1 MTTPDPISQKV
12 DAALESL
19 NGIQRAKANPFLF
32 SRIRSAMEYKAEPL
46 WGLTFFLRPSV
57 AVAAAV
63 LIGLLN
69 SLAFLPGVNEEIA
82 DLTQEDE
89 VSFTASYNDNKTG
102 DQNIYSL
109 LEEEQP

>member
-1 MTTPDPISQKV
+1 MTSPDPISQKV

-19 NGIQRAKANPFLF
+19 NSLQRAKANPYLF
-32 SRIRSAMEYKAEPL
+32 SRIHDAMENKTEPL
-46 WGLTFFLRPSV
+46 WGLQFFLRPSV

-63 LIGLLN
+63 LIGFLN
-69 SLAFLPGVNEEIA
+69 SLVFLSAAGEETA
-82 DLTQEDE
+82 ALSQEE
-89 VSFTASYNDNKTG
+89 ELSFTAAYNDNKTG